1 MKNVIHLTLGVLL
14 VALVWLFAPKPAL
27 AQDMVTVAPTMCKV
41 LLENDKVRV
50 IEVNV
55 KPGENIPMHSHPSYI
70 VYALSTGKVK
80 HTSPDGKIKERE
92 VKTGEAG
99 WNEAETHVS
108 ENTGTTEAHVLVIE
122 LKKPQKMQKKMEESQ
137 KMEKK

>member
-14 VALVWLFAPKPAL
+14 VALVWSLAPETAS
-27 AQDMVTVAPTMCKV
+27 AQDMVAVAPTMCKV

-55 KPGENIPMHSHPSYI
+55 KPGEKIPMHSHQANL
-70 VYALSTGKVK
+70 VYALSTAKVK
-80 HTSPDGKIKERE
+80 HTYPDGKSDERE
-92 VKTGEAG
+92 ITAG
-99 WNEAETHVS
+99 VAVWSDPVTHAS
-108 ENTGTTEAHVLVIE
+108 ENTGTTDTRVLVIE